1 MLNRHEVRY
10 NESVRHEVCVS
21 NRHEVHYNDIMSQID
36 MRYIIHV
43 TIGSNRQCVE
53 ES

>member
-1 MLNRHEVRY
+1 MLDRHEVCY

-21 NRHEVHYNDIMSQID
+21 NRHEVHYNDMSQID

>member
-1 MLNRHEVRY
+1 ML
-10 NESVRHEVCVS
+10 

-43 TIGSNRQCVE
+43 TIGSNRQCVLKYFYVKE
-53 ES
+53 PQGVFI